1 MDFLLAKIILN
12 QVLILYIIFVTCYL
26 SIYIY
31 IYMYICLLYVKYTAT
46 KMSSNFSKPKQKLT
60 ET

>member
-31 IYMYICLLYVKYTAT
+31 ICLLYVKYTAT

>member
-31 IYMYICLLYVKYTAT
+31 IYICLLYVKYTAT